1 MRQAKLS
8 LSFNKVAPLAHKKFG
23 SVSAGLFSFEGQSMD
38 IILYLLGAVLMA
50 ELIVDDS
57 EEQMPIITLV
67 ISSCVWPL
75 QALII
80 MWGVLFPKQPED

>member
-1 MRQAKLS
+1 MA
-8 LSFNKVAPLAHKKFG
+8 
-23 SVSAGLFSFEGQSMD
+23 

-57 EEQMPIITLV
+57 EERVPIISLI

-80 MWGVLFPKQPED
+80 LWGGLFPNQPED